1 MHASH
6 TKLTTVGDSVRQQPP
21 EKTLGRH
28 SVVPGTRVKGSKEN
42 SSTGHI
48 LSSSG
53 KFFIRCFLL
62 LHYLPCYVI
71 RSCIVY
77 RLPTISQ
84 KAAWHGILARGVLV
98 SKSDVKVHQQKNR
111 RESVDW
117 EKFV

>member
-42 SSTGHI
+42 RSTGHI

-53 KFFIRCFLL
+53 NFFVRCFLL
-62 LHYLPCYVI
+62 VALFTLLRNTLLYSVQITYYKPE
-71 RSCIVY
+71 S
-77 RLPTISQ
+77 RLAWDIS
-84 KAAWHGILARGVLV
+84 ARCTGI
-98 SKSDVKVHQQKNR
+98 
-111 RESVDW
+111 EI
-117 EKFV
+117 